1 MAEKA
6 FEFAKLAW
14 LKVREKPWLVV
25 FAITFVI
32 FLVVGLGN
40 TKSLSGSSTVTAPAA
55 EASDESSAV
64 PSELASAQKLFIQ
77 VVGAVEKPGVYV
89 LPVKARVYEAIALA
103 GGFTKSADQ
112 ASVNLVR
119 ELVDGEQILV
129 LEIYLDQASAT
140 GIGGIVVPNSSG
152 RAPAQPKI
160 NLNRAGLSELDTLP
174 GVGPA
179 LAQRIVDWRTAN
191 GPFKKIADLT
201 KVSGIG
207 EKLIAILKDLVVI
220 P

>member
-14 LKVREKPWLVV
+14 LKVREKPWLIV

-55 EASDESSAV
+55 EASDASSAV
-64 PSELASAQKLFIQ
+64 PSEMASVQQLFIQ

-89 LPVKARVYEAIALA
+89 LPVEARVYEAIALA

-207 EKLIAILKDLVVI
+207 EKLIANLKDLVVI

>member
-14 LKVREKPWLVV
+14 LKVREKPWLIV

-32 FLVVGLGN
+32 FLAVGLGN
-40 TKSLSGSSTVTAPAA
+40 TTSLSGSSTVTARAA
-55 EASDESSAV
+55 EASDAPSAV
-64 PSELASAQKLFIQ
+64 PSEMASVQQLFIQ

-89 LPVKARVYEAIALA
+89 LPIKARVYEAIALA

-152 RAPAQPKI
+152 RTPAQPKI

-207 EKLIAILKDLVVI
+207 EKLIANLKDLVVI

>member
-14 LKVREKPWLVV
+14 LKVREKPWLIV

-55 EASDESSAV
+55 EASDASSAV
-64 PSELASAQKLFIQ
+64 PSEMASVQQLFIQ

-129 LEIYLDQASAT
+129 LESYLDQASAT

-207 EKLIAILKDLVVI
+207 EKLIANLKDLVVI

>member
-6 FEFAKLAW
+6 LEFAKLLW
-14 LKVREKPWLVV
+14 LKVREKPWLIV
-25 FAITFVI
+25 FAITFMI

-40 TKSLSGSSTVTAPAA
+40 TKSLSASSAVTAAAA
-55 EASDESSAV
+55 EASEGPAAA
-64 PSELASAQKLFIQ
+64 PSEMAAPQQIFIQ
-77 VVGAVEKPGVYV
+77 VAGAVVKPGVYV
-89 LPVKARVYEAIALA
+89 LPVRARVYEAIALA

-129 LEIYLDQASAT
+129 LELYADPSSAT
-140 GIGGIVVPNSSG
+140 GIGGIVVPNAGSNP
-152 RAPAQPKI
+152 PAQPRI
-160 NLNRAGLSELDTLP
+160 NLNRAGLAELDTLP

-191 GPFKKIADLT
+191 GSFKKIADLT

-207 EKLIAILKDLVVI
+207 EKLIANLKGLVVI

>member
-6 FEFAKLAW
+6 LEFAKLLW
-14 LKVREKPWLVV
+14 LKVRDKPWLIV
-25 FAITFVI
+25 FAITFLI

-40 TKSLSGSSTVTAPAA
+40 TKSLSASSAVTAAAA
-55 EASDESSAV
+55 EASEGPVAA
-64 PSELASAQKLFIQ
+64 PSEMAAPQQIFIQ
-77 VVGAVEKPGVYV
+77 VAGAVVKPGVYV
-89 LPVKARVYEAIALA
+89 LPVRARVYEAIALA

-129 LEIYLDQASAT
+129 LELYADPSSAT
-140 GIGGIVVPNSSG
+140 GIGGIVMPNARSNP
-152 RAPAQPKI
+152 PAQPRI
-160 NLNRAGLSELDTLP
+160 NLNRAGLAELDTLP

-207 EKLIAILKDLVVI
+207 EKLIANLKSLVVI

>member
-14 LKVREKPWLVV
+14 LKVREKPWLIV

-55 EASDESSAV
+55 EASDASSAV
-64 PSELASAQKLFIQ
+64 PSEMASVQQLFIQ

-207 EKLIAILKDLVVI
+207 EKLIANLKDLVVI